1 MCFHSTASTNFL
13 QVLSTMN
20 FSLNILYSP
29 LTLCLKKTSVLNYIS
44 YNTPIHPIIFYLSQ
58 RILVSTLTLCML
70 FTLFAPAANVNAA
83 SKRTKALTA
92 YQKKLKKL
100 DSKIYKFALVYLD
113 KDSIP
118 ELVITSKESTHAIYG
133 EIYTYNNGKLKNLK
147 YAGSDFGQFIYSPKK
162 SVACNSSW
170 INGYGAVSTF
180 YRFSKTG
187 KSTKLKRFDAIVNPK
202 TSYKI
207 NNKKVSKKKYYA
219 EYKKMEKKYPL
230 KQISL
235 KNAFNLT
242 TKNIKNITKN
252 YKSFIVTGAKY

>member
-1 MCFHSTASTNFL
+1 MYLYKLTFSRIKSHSKERNY
-13 QVLSTMN
+13 TMEK
-20 FSLNILYSP
+20 I
-29 LTLCLKKTSVLNYIS
+29 KIS
-44 YNTPIHPIIFYLSQ
+44 KQ
-58 RILVSTLTLCML
+58 RILVATLTLCML

-118 ELVITSKESTHAIYG
+118 ELVITSKESIHAVYG

-180 YRFSKTG
+180 YRLSKTG

-252 YKSFIVTGAKY
+252 YKSFVVTGAKY

>member
-1 MCFHSTASTNFL
+1 MYLYKLTFSRIKSHSKERNY
-13 QVLSTMN
+13 TMEK
-20 FSLNILYSP
+20 I
-29 LTLCLKKTSVLNYIS
+29 KIS
-44 YNTPIHPIIFYLSQ
+44 KQ
-58 RILVSTLTLCML
+58 RILVATLTLCML

-118 ELVITSKESTHAIYG
+118 ELVITSKESAHAIYG

-180 YRFSKTG
+180 YRLSKTG

-252 YKSFIVTGAKY
+252 YKSFVVTGAKY

>member
-58 RILVSTLTLCML
+58 HILVATLTLCML

-118 ELVITSKESTHAIYG
+118 ELVITSKESIHAVYG

-170 INGYGAVSTF
+170 MNGYGAVSTF
-180 YRFSKTG
+180 YRFSKSG
-187 KSTKLKRFDAIVNPK
+187 
-202 TSYKI
+202 
-207 NNKKVSKKKYYA
+207 
-219 EYKKMEKKYPL
+219 
-230 KQISL
+230 
-235 KNAFNLT
+235 
-242 TKNIKNITKN
+242 
-252 YKSFIVTGAKY
+252 

>member
-1 MCFHSTASTNFL
+1 MYLYKLTFSRIKSHSKERNY
-13 QVLSTMN
+13 TMEK
-20 FSLNILYSP
+20 I
-29 LTLCLKKTSVLNYIS
+29 KIS
-44 YNTPIHPIIFYLSQ
+44 KQ
-58 RILVSTLTLCML
+58 RILVATLILCML

-118 ELVITSKESTHAIYG
+118 ELVITSKESIHAVYG

-180 YRFSKTG
+180 YRLSKTG

-252 YKSFIVTGAKY
+252 YKSFVVTGAKY

>member
-1 MCFHSTASTNFL
+1 
-13 QVLSTMN
+13 
-20 FSLNILYSP
+20 
-29 LTLCLKKTSVLNYIS
+29 
-44 YNTPIHPIIFYLSQ
+44 
-58 RILVSTLTLCML
+58 ML

-118 ELVITSKESTHAIYG
+118 ELVITSKESIHAVYG

-187 KSTKLKRFDAIVNPK
+187 KSTKLKRFDARRAICVLSDLDIVVSEKGSGVTIKSRQNASNFIKQFNKRETIESIKEKILCRIQKNGEKISFK
-202 TSYKI
+202 TDF
-207 NNKKVSKKKYYA
+207 SKKR
-219 EYKKMEKKYPL
+219 
-230 KQISL
+230 
-235 KNAFNLT
+235 F
-242 TKNIKNITKN
+242 
-252 YKSFIVTGAKY
+252 

>member
-1 MCFHSTASTNFL
+1 
-13 QVLSTMN
+13 
-20 FSLNILYSP
+20 
-29 LTLCLKKTSVLNYIS
+29 
-44 YNTPIHPIIFYLSQ
+44 
-58 RILVSTLTLCML
+58 ML

-202 TSYKI
+202 TSYQKLQILCCNRGEILIKVLVNPQIIPKI
-207 NNKKVSKKKYYA
+207 NSNSSRACLQISYRRKKKYYHIPSA
-219 EYKKMEKKYPL
+219 L
-230 KQISL
+230 
-235 KNAFNLT
+235 
-242 TKNIKNITKN
+242 
-252 YKSFIVTGAKY
+252 

>member
-1 MCFHSTASTNFL
+1 
-13 QVLSTMN
+13 
-20 FSLNILYSP
+20 
-29 LTLCLKKTSVLNYIS
+29 
-44 YNTPIHPIIFYLSQ
+44 
-58 RILVSTLTLCML
+58 ML

-118 ELVITSKESTHAIYG
+118 ELVITSKESIHAVYG

-162 SVACNSSW
+162 SVACNSSC

-252 YKSFIVTGAKY
+252 YKFFVVTGAKY

>member
-1 MCFHSTASTNFL
+1 
-13 QVLSTMN
+13 MN

-58 RILVSTLTLCML
+58 HILVATLTLCML

-118 ELVITSKESTHAIYG
+118 ELVITSKESIHAVYG

-187 KSTKLKRFDAIVNPK
+187 KSTKLKRFDAIVNQK
-202 TSYKI
+202 LLI
-207 NNKKVSKKKYYA
+207 RLIIKKY
-219 EYKKMEKKYPL
+219 
-230 KQISL
+230 QR
-235 KNAFNLT
+235 
-242 TKNIKNITKN
+242 KNIMQNTKKWRKNIL
-252 YKSFIVTGAKY
+252 